1 MAFDNAGAFQ
11 SHGRDLLTR
20 LAEVVDELDSYGR
33 AFEAR
38 GGAVKMNLAEP
49 ELNVGV
55 EVEGYVVL
63 RNDLLIF
70 LAVNERR
77 RMLDRLRQDI

>member
-1 MAFDNAGAFQ
+1 MAFDNAGTFQ
-11 SHGRDLLTR
+11 GHGRDLLTR

-38 GGAVKMNLAEP
+38 GGAVQMNLDEP

-70 LAVNERR
+70 LAANDRR
-77 RMLDRLRQDI
+77 IMLDRLRQDI